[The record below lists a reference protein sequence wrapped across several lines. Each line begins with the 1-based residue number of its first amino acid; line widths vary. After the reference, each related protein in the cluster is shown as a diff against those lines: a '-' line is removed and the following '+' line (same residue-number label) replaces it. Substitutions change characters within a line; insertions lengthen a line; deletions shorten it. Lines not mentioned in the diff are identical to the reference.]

1 MTADQDKQAD
11 IPVFGI
17 PGDAEGEA
25 AAPGIVKPVPPADGN
40 AGPESGDVSEKGAEA
55 ASVAE
60 AKKIPEK
67 VITEDENG
75 SRAEATFLDEELN
88 GESKIYDADGNLIQ
102 KAVFA
107 KGVLNG
113 PLFAYDSKGHV
124 VQKAYYL
131 NGKLNGEM
139 TLYDEGRM
147 QSQFNYKDDCLH
159 GKTRHY
165 SEIQEIVCVENY
177 KNGERE
183 GVSKYYDRRG
193 NQLVKAPYK
202 AGKLHGMRIEYYTSG
217 DPRERAPYKN
227 DLLEGEVRRYYMDG
241 TIMQKVL
248 YHEGKQ
254 IGDLIE
260 YDQDGNE
267 QKDSW
272 WVRLAR
278 WIQGKKKVEV
288 DSAEGSGGV
297 RG

>member
-11 IPVFGI
+11 IPTPVA
-17 PGDAEGEA
+17 PGGTEGA
-25 AAPGIVKPVPPADGN
+25 TAAPGLAKQAPPGDEKD
-40 AGPESGDVSEKGAEA
+40 GPESGDTPAQGVKIAPTAKAEK
-55 ASVAE
+55 V
-60 AKKIPEK
+60 PEK

-88 GESKIYDADGNLIQ
+88 GESKIYDAKGNLIQ

-113 PLFAYDSKGHV
+113 PLFAYDPKGRV
-124 VQKAYYL
+124 IQKAYYI

-139 TLYDEGRM
+139 TLYDEGRI
-147 QSQFNYKDDCLH
+147 QSQLNYKDDCLH
-159 GKTRHY
+159 GKTLHY
-165 SEIQEIVCVENY
+165 NEIQNTTCVENY

-183 GVSKYYDRRG
+183 GVSKWYDSQG

-202 AGKLHGMRIEYYTSG
+202 EGKLHGMRIEYYTSG
-217 DPRERAPYKN
+217 DPRERAPYKDN
-227 DLLEGEVRRYYMDG
+227 LLEGEVRRYYMDG

-248 YHEGKQ
+248 YHGGKQ
-254 IGDLIE
+254 IGALIE
-260 YDQDGNE
+260 YDEDGNE
-267 QKDSW
+267 KKDSW
-272 WVRLAR
+272 WVRFAR

-288 DSAEGSGGV
+288 DSAEGGGGV